1 MNNPFIAIL
10 TNGQSSSGAAGSSN
24 SGGSGS
30 TGDNSKNHPLFSQE
44 PWRLYQGAIGHRH
57 VCVELS
63 LLPLQQILTRLFPFG
78 RGAFTPFPLLSR
90 LPAPSPF
97 PPSSFVPPL
106 LFPLLLLCPLSFSP
120 FFFCAP
126 SPFPPSAFVP
136 PLLCPL
142 RPMYHFFVVPSP
154 FLSFFFC
161 VPCAHLNTK
170 LPLLP
175 GLVHAYWA
183 L

>member
-106 LFPLLLLCPLSFSP
+106 LFPLLLLCPLSFPP
-120 FFFCAP
+120 FCFCAP
-126 SPFPPSAFVP
+126 SPLPPSSYVSLLRCPFSFSLLL
-136 PLLCPL
+136 LLCALRSFEYQTSPL
-142 RPMYHFFVVPSP
+142 TRPSARI
-154 FLSFFFC
+154 LG
-161 VPCAHLNTK
+161 
-170 LPLLP
+170 PLTLTNP
-175 GLVHAYWA
+175 NPHN
-183 L
+183 